1 MTSFKKLDHRQS
13 TTTLV
18 ERWKMLAAKVGKIH
32 KARIRPRTENSTCSR
47 GVEPQFLVLLLVL
60 RSCGGDL
67 FTSDLLF
74 RYFKVYTESDTAK
87 ADAGIGSYATVNK
100 VSTVENTAA
109 LKAGL
114 KSMEKQK
121 GILGSSAANANVG
134 RRPLADVSNVQSNS
148 SRIVGGDASK
158 GKSGKGERIKSLQQV
173 SVGTGV
179 QTELIIK
186 DILLGKGRESFNTS
200 EMLENAGRNSEGK
213 RGYYGVS
220 VIQFSVCC
228 YEILSGQ
235 LCPH

>member
-186 DILLGKGRESFNTS
+186 DILL
-200 EMLENAGRNSEGK
+200 ENAGRNSEGK

-228 YEILSGQ
+228 YEILSG
-235 LCPH
+235 LVSRKGL

>member
-1 MTSFKKLDHRQS
+1 MAQLRDLCNGRLFSFRSISEDQNPRRARDISKMTSFKKLDHRQS

-18 ERWKMLAAKVGKIH
+18 ERSKMLAAKVGKIH
-32 KARIRPRTENSTCSR
+32 KARIRPRTES

-60 RSCGGDL
+60 RSCG
-67 FTSDLLF
+67 
-74 RYFKVYTESDTAK
+74 ESDTAK

-158 GKSGKGERIKSLQQV
+158 GKSGKGERIKSLQRV

-179 QTELIIK
+179 KTELIIK

-200 EMLENAGRNSEGK
+200 EMLANAGRNSEGK
-213 RGYYGVS
+213 RGYYGYGWQES
-220 VIQFSVCC
+220 ST
-228 YEILSGQ
+228 
-235 LCPH
+235 